1 MKDQTITFLKENE
14 AEKSFIG
21 EEEYQYY
28 KFTTFLD
35 SQDGTGTLYSVK
47 FQITLITGDITVY
60 CSRNNTY
67 PTGQDSSTYDKVSWY
82 EEPII
87 YSKDD
92 KPDIQLNG
100 TYYIAV

>member
-47 FQITLITGDITVY
+47 F
-60 CSRNNTY
+60 
-67 PTGQDSSTYDKVSWY
+67 
-82 EEPII
+82 
-87 YSKDD
+87 
-92 KPDIQLNG
+92 
-100 TYYIAV
+100 